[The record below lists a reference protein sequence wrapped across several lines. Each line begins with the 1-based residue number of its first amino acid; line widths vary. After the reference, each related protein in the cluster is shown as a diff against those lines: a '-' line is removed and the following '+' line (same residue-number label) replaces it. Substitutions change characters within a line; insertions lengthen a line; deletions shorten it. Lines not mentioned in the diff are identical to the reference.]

1 MRIRGRFYKTQ
12 LNGRKG
18 SDKRDRLVWIG
29 DMQPEVLAI
38 TDLFGGHPLAEK
50 AIEESVEKNPLPCW
64 FGNIPTYSA
73 WLMQIVGD
81 YYVKTGNTAFFKKY
95 VPYIGGV
102 IKQLDGVVEENGD
115 IDYSRIPVDARN
127 GFFLDWPS
135 NGAPDAKEGNRAVF
149 IVALRSYMRACKEA
163 NVTPDPLCE
172 KVLDKLKNA
181 CEENV
186 GLKQIVA
193 LSYLAGRIDKKTAAE
208 KLGKGGA
215 KGLST
220 FMSYFILKA
229 LAECSGEE
237 NALGVMKDYYGG
249 MLDRGAT
256 SFWEDFNIEWLDGSG
271 RIDEFTP
278 DGLKDLHG
286 DHGAF
291 CYKGFRHS
299 LCHGWSCGPV
309 QFLVENILGI
319 EVLSAGCK
327 KIAINPKL
335 GNLDFANGKFP
346 TPYGVVSVEARR
358 ENGKTIAVISAPEE
372 IEVISRYGT
381 VSKY

>member
-1 MRIRGRFYKTQ
+1 
-12 LNGRKG
+12 
-18 SDKRDRLVWIG
+18 
-29 DMQPEVLAI
+29 MQPEVLAI

-81 YYVKTGNTAFFKKY
+81 YYIKTGNTAFFKKY
-95 VPYIGGV
+95 VPYICGV
-102 IKQLDGVVEENGD
+102 LKQLDGVVEENGD

-135 NGAPDAKEGNRAVF
+135 NDAPDAKEGNRAVF
-149 IVALRSYMRACKEA
+149 
-163 NVTPDPLCE
+163 
-172 KVLDKLKNA
+172 
-181 CEENV
+181 
-186 GLKQIVA
+186 IVA

-237 NALGVMKDYYGG
+237 NALDVMKDYYGE

-358 ENGKTIAVISAPEE
+358 ENGKTVAAISAPEE